1 MDERNGNNYAPFVKG
16 LKQLKPILEE
26 LSNVTRV
33 VWMQQAPIV
42 DASNTKHY
50 ITHSFLAKVQ
60 RYNTG
65 MREILEWD
73 ICNSQFQF

>member
-1 MDERNGNNYAPFVKG
+1 MILNHMDERNGNNYAPFVKG

-50 ITHSFLAKVQ
+50 ITHSFLAKVH

-65 MREILEWD
+65 MREILE
-73 ICNSQFQF
+73 